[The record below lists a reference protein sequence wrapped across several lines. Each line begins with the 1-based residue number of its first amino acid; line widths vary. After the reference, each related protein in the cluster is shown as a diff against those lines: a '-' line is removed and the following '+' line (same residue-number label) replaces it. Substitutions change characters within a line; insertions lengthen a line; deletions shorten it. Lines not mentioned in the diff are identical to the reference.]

1 MGFSGFMGRSRGA
14 SGGKQKPRPERRR
27 PVDYAPA
34 ALPERQPAIA
44 MLVPTSLGGL
54 TACATVVVLGLAA
67 VLAAGLYEP
76 ALTAAERAAGPRF
89 ARSIAVLGACVDPRA
104 ALSLTTWLSHLL
116 LLGGAAVALAVGS
129 MRRHRR
135 DDRRGRHRAWGWMA
149 CLLVAASCA
158 TQVPLGRLVGTLASE
173 ASGLT
178 FGPAGLGW
186 WVTIAGTLLSVV
198 SLWAVLPLHER
209 AATALW
215 LSAGLTAW
223 GACAAAMWLGTT
235 RSLHP
240 GIAPA
245 AWTAGC
251 GLVAIAML
259 AAARSVIREA
269 RGEAAS
275 KPRAG
280 VSNAPA
286 AADRPDGRGT
296 EPEADDERSGGDG
309 WAPESTDATVYT
321 DGSDF
326 DQEQD
331 ARHLSKA
338 ERKRLKKLARMS
350 RAA

>member
-1 MGFSGFMGRSRGA
+1 MGRSRAA
-14 SGGKQKPRPERRR
+14 SGGKQKPRPVRRG

-44 MLVPTSLGGL
+44 MLVPTGLGGL
-54 TACATVVVLGLAA
+54 TACAAVVVLGLAA
-67 VLAAGLYEP
+67 MLAAGLYEP
-76 ALTAAERAAGPRF
+76 ALAAASRAAGPRF
-89 ARSIAVLGACVDPRA
+89 ARSIAVLAACVDPRA
-104 ALSLTTWLSHLL
+104 TLSLATWLSHLL

-158 TQVPLGRLVGTLASE
+158 TQVPLGRLAGTLASE
-173 ASGLT
+173 ATGLT

-186 WVTIAGTLLSVV
+186 WVTIAGALLSVV
-198 SLWAVLPLHER
+198 SLWAVLPLYER
-209 AATALW
+209 GATALW
-215 LSAGLTAW
+215 MTAGLAAW
-223 GACAAAMWLGTT
+223 GVCSAAMWLGTT
-235 RSLHP
+235 RSVHP
-240 GIAPA
+240 GIAPG

-269 RGEAAS
+269 RGEAAARA
-275 KPRAG
+275 RAG
-280 VSNAPA
+280 ASKAPA
-286 AADRPDGRGT
+286 AADRPDGRAT
-296 EPEADDERSGGDG
+296 EPEADDERSDGDG
-309 WAPESTDATVYT
+309 WSSESTDATVYT
-321 DGSDF
+321 DGSEF
-326 DQEQD
+326 DQDQD
-331 ARHLSKA
+331 TRHLSKA